1 MLEMT
6 IFEQI
11 DLWTSR
17 IPLEEETASERKS
30 ISMEILCRLNSL
42 TKPQGS
48 LGRLEEMILWYG
60 LVCRRSLF
68 PDPAGVVAV
77 FASDHGIASS
87 GVSAFPQVVT
97 VEMVKNF
104 ASGGAAVNVLA
115 RQAGLELMVFDMGV
129 NADLSFLHAVVNAK
143 VAYGTK
149 NFLTERAIAPAEMAQ
164 AMKTGFDLS
173 VKLKSQGK
181 GFLVLGEM
189 GIGNT
194 TSASALIAALLD
206 LPPALVTGRGT
217 GLDDQG
223 YSKKLA
229 VIEQALSIHMPTI
242 SFPVE
247 WGMAVGGF
255 EIAAM
260 AGAILGAATVGLP
273 VILDGVITSA
283 AALLAWRICPR
294 VKHCLLAGHVGHEI
308 GHRAVLEHMGLDPVL
323 DLDLRLGEGTGGVLA
338 SQILKSSISL
348 YGQMATFEEA
358 SVSGKI

>member
-1 MLEMT
+1 MLKMT
-6 IFEQI
+6 IFEQV
-11 DLWTSR
+11 DLWASR
-17 IPLEEETASERKS
+17 VPVDEERAPERKELS
-30 ISMEILCRLNSL
+30 REILCRLNSL

-48 LGRLEEMILWYG
+48 LGRLEELVLWYG
-60 LVCRRSLF
+60 LVCGRSLF
-68 PDPAGVVAV
+68 PDPAGVVCV
-77 FASDHGIASS
+77 FASDHGIAVS

-104 ASGGAAVNVLA
+104 ANGGAAVNVLA
-115 RQAGLELMVFDMGV
+115 RQAGLELMVLDMGV
-129 NADLSFLHAVVNAK
+129 NADLSFLPSVVNAK
-143 VAYGTK
+143 VAYGTQ
-149 NFLTERAIAPAEMAQ
+149 NFLTQRAIAPSEMVQ

-173 VKLKSQGK
+173 LKLKAQGK

-194 TSASALIAALLD
+194 TSASALISALLE
-206 LPPALVTGRGT
+206 LPPVLVTGRGT
-217 GLDDQG
+217 GLDDRG
-223 YSKKLA
+223 YRKKLE
-229 VIEQALSIHMPTI
+229 VIEQALSFHGPTI
-242 SFPVE
+242 SFPLE

-260 AGAILGAATVGLP
+260 AGAILGASTVGLP

-294 VKHCLLAGHVGHEI
+294 VKHFLLAGHVGHEI
-308 GHRAVLEHMGLDPVL
+308 GHKAVLEHMGLTPVL

-338 SQILKSSISL
+338 SQLLKSAICL
-348 YGQMATFEEA
+348 YHQMATFEEA